1 MHSHS
6 PTALPSTP
14 SPGLSGPDEGVSH
27 WLRRLLQSS
36 TLEQGLA
43 LLLSWVEEPIT
54 HGSLALWVWPE
65 PRIEAL
71 GLIGLSRY
79 YESRREILGDRDPT
93 DEQLACWSGREGEA
107 PAEPQPKDDF
117 PPAYAARQEPRP
129 PRGTRFE
136 VNRFRDAAI
145 LWECDSRPRMSPDE
159 HAWISTLIEWLIHR
173 ETAHRDAKLASLAE
187 FAAGAGHEINNPLGT
202 ILGRSQLL
210 LRKETDPERRRSLS
224 SIGGQ
229 SLRIRDMISDTMVF
243 ARPPAPR
250 KQLVEIE
257 PLLRRVIDRFTDELT
272 ASSIRLDEKHE
283 PALHVLLDPEQ
294 FQVVAIELLRNAIN
308 AARTSGRIG
317 LRTRSR
323 SWHGQSWLE
332 LDLYNNGPELTQS
345 EQLHAFDPF
354 YSGRDAGRGL
364 GFGLTK
370 CWRILTSHGG
380 RIGVHST
387 PLQTVFR
394 CLWPLADA
402 PST

>member
-54 HGSLALWVWPE
+54 HGPLALWVWPE

-93 DEQLACWSGREGEA
+93 DDDLARWSF
-107 PAEPQPKDDF
+107 PAASDRVQV
-117 PPAYAARQEPRP
+117 
-129 PRGTRFE
+129 TRFP
-136 VNRFRDAAI
+136 DAAI
-145 LWECDSRPRMSPDE
+145 LWERDSRPRMSADE

-173 ETAHRDAKLASLAE
+173 ETAFRDAKLASLAE

-210 LRKETDPERRRSLS
+210 LRKESDPERRRSLS

-229 SLRIRDMISDTMVF
+229 ALRIRDMISDTMVF

-283 PALHVLLDPEQ
+283 TSVQALLDPEQ

-317 LRTRSR
+317 LRTRTR

-332 LDLYNNGPELTQS
+332 MDLYNNGPALTPS
-345 EQLHAFDPF
+345 EMQHAFDPF

-402 PST
+402 PSS

>member
-1 MHSHS
+1 
-6 PTALPSTP
+6 
-14 SPGLSGPDEGVSH
+14 
-27 WLRRLLQSS
+27 
-36 TLEQGLA
+36 
-43 LLLSWVEEPIT
+43 
-54 HGSLALWVWPE
+54 
-65 PRIEAL
+65 
-71 GLIGLSRY
+71 
-79 YESRREILGDRDPT
+79 
-93 DEQLACWSGREGEA
+93 
-107 PAEPQPKDDF
+107 
-117 PPAYAARQEPRP
+117 
-129 PRGTRFE
+129 
-136 VNRFRDAAI
+136 
-145 LWECDSRPRMSPDE
+145 MSPDE

-229 SLRIRDMISDTMVF
+229 ALRIRDMISDTMVF

>member
-6 PTALPSTP
+6 PTALQSTP
-14 SPGLSGPDEGVSH
+14 SPGLSVPDEGVSL

-36 TLEQGLA
+36 TLEQGLG
-43 LLLSWVEEPIT
+43 LLLSWIEEPIT
-54 HGSLALWVWPE
+54 HGSLALWVWPD

-79 YESRREILGDRDPT
+79 YESRREILADRDPT
-93 DEQLACWSGREGEA
+93 DDELGRWS
-107 PAEPQPKDDF
+107 F
-117 PPAYAARQEPRP
+117 PGASTQAQV
-129 PRGTRFE
+129 TRFPG
-136 VNRFRDAAI
+136 AAI
-145 LWECDSRPRMSPDE
+145 LWECDSRPLMSVEE
-159 HAWISTLIEWLIHR
+159 HTWFSTLIEWLIHR
-173 ETAHRDAKLASLAE
+173 ETALRDTKLASLAE

-210 LRKETDPERRRSLS
+210 LRKETDPERRRSLT

-229 SLRIRDMISDTMVF
+229 ALRIRDMISDTMVF
-243 ARPPAPR
+243 ARPPVPR
-250 KQLVEIE
+250 KQLVEIG
-257 PLLRRVIDRFTDELT
+257 LVLRRVTDRFAEEL
-272 ASSIRLDEKHE
+272 AAASIRLDEKHE
-283 PALHVLLDPEQ
+283 PSLQALLDPEQ
-294 FQVVAIELLRNAIN
+294 FQVVAIELLRNAIT
-308 AARTSGRIG
+308 AARSSGRIG

-323 SWHGQSWLE
+323 LWHGQSWLE
-332 LDLYNNGPELTQS
+332 LDLYNNGPALTPS
-345 EQLHAFDPF
+345 EMRHAFDPF

-402 PST
+402 PSS

>member
-1 MHSHS
+1 MHSHT

-14 SPGLSGPDEGVSH
+14 SPELSVPDEGVSL

-43 LLLSWVEEPIT
+43 LLLSWIEEPIT
-54 HGSLALWVWPE
+54 HGSLALWVWPD

-79 YESRREILGDRDPT
+79 YESRQEILGDRDPT
-93 DEQLACWSGREGEA
+93 DDELARWS
-107 PAEPQPKDDF
+107 F
-117 PPAYAARQEPRP
+117 PGASDRAQVI
-129 PRGTRFE
+129 RFP
-136 VNRFRDAAI
+136 DAAI
-145 LWECDSRPRMSPDE
+145 LWERDSRPLMSAEE
-159 HAWISTLIEWLIHR
+159 HTWFSTLIECLIHR
-173 ETAHRDAKLASLAE
+173 ETALRDAKLASLAE

-210 LRKETDPERRRSLS
+210 LRKETDPERRRSLN

-229 SLRIRDMISDTMVF
+229 ALRIRDMISDTMVF

-250 KQLVEIE
+250 KQLVEIG
-257 PLLRRVIDRFTDELT
+257 LVLRRVTDRFAEEL
-272 ASSIRLDEKHE
+272 AEASIRLDEKHE
-283 PALHVLLDPEQ
+283 PSLQALLDPKQ
-294 FQVVAIELLRNAIN
+294 FQVVAIELLRNAIT
-308 AARTSGRIG
+308 AARSSGRIG

-323 SWHGQSWLE
+323 IWHGQSWLE
-332 LDLYNNGPELTQS
+332 LDLYNNGPALTPTELR
-345 EQLHAFDPF
+345 HAFDPF

-387 PLQTVFR
+387 ATQTVFR
-394 CLWPLADA
+394 CLWPMSDT
-402 PST
+402 PSS